1 MVLNRQ
7 IKRKEE
13 EAMWT
18 LIAGVFMGWG
28 LGANDAANLFGPAV
42 GSRALRFWSAAAL
55 SSFFVVVGALL
66 MGSRGL
72 FTYAAI
78 GSQTVISAFTVMLAA
93 GITVAIMTVLG
104 LPISSTQAT
113 VGAIV
118 GGSLLSAEG
127 VHLQPLVKIFLS
139 WILTPIGGMVA
150 TYIPYKLVSLYPQT
164 LIGRFASHDRV
175 IRWGLILVTCY
186 GGFSLG
192 ANNVANVTGVYVKS
206 GLLSPLGAVL
216 FGSIAIVFG
225 MMTFSKRVIKTVG
238 SRLVPLDPFAA
249 LVVVLGESITLNVY
263 AMVGVPVS
271 ASQAVVGAVI
281 GIGLV
286 KGLKTINAR
295 SLVNVLFG
303 WIGTPTI
310 ACALSILLGLLVRS
324 IIQ

>member
-1 MVLNRQ
+1 MVLNIQ
-7 IKRKEE
+7 TECEGKWV
-13 EAMWT
+13 MWT

-42 GSRALRFWSAAAL
+42 GSRAIRFWTAAAL
-55 SSFFVVVGALL
+55 ASFFVVIGALL
-66 MGSRGL
+66 MGSRGF

-78 GSQTVISAFTVMLAA
+78 GTQTILSAFTVMLAA
-93 GITVAIMTVLG
+93 GITVAIMTILG

-113 VGAIV
+113 VGAII

-127 VHLQPLVKIFLS
+127 VHFQPLVKIFLS

-150 TYIPYKLVSLYPQT
+150 TYIPYKLISVYPQT
-164 LIGRFASHDRV
+164 MIGRFAAHDRF

-206 GLLSPLGAVL
+206 GLLSPFSGVIV
-216 FGSIAIVFG
+216 GSLAIVLG
-225 MMTFSKRVIKTVG
+225 MMTFSKRVIQTVG

-249 LVVVLGESITLNVY
+249 LLVVLGESITLNVY
-263 AMVGVPVS
+263 ALIGVPVS

-286 KGLKTINAR
+286 KGLKTINVR
-295 SLVNVLFG
+295 SLINVLFG

-310 ACALSILLGLLVRS
+310 ACALSILLGLIAKS
-324 IIQ
+324 II

>member
-1 MVLNRQ
+1 
-7 IKRKEE
+7 
-13 EAMWT
+13 MWT

-42 GSRALRFWSAAAL
+42 GSRALRFWTASAMA
-55 SSFFVVVGALL
+55 SVFVIIGAVL

-72 FTYAAI
+72 VTYAAI
-78 GSQTVISAFTVMLAA
+78 GTQTFVSAFTVMLAA
-93 GITVAIMTVLG
+93 GITVAIMTMLG

-113 VGAIV
+113 VGAII
-118 GGSLLSAEG
+118 GGSLLSADG
-127 VHLQPLVKIFLS
+127 LNFQPLVKIFLS

-150 TYIPYKLVSLYPQT
+150 TYVPYKLISLYPHT
-164 LIGRFASHDRV
+164 LVGRLVAHDRV
-175 IRWGLILVTCY
+175 VRWGLILVTCY

-206 GLLSPLGAVL
+206 GLLSPFSAVVLGSL
-216 FGSIAIVFG
+216 AIVLG
-225 MMTFSKRVIKTVG
+225 MMTFSRRVIRTVG

-249 LVVVLGESITLNVY
+249 FVVVLGQAITLNVY
-263 AMVGVPVS
+263 AMIGVPVS
-271 ASQAVVGAVI
+271 ASQAVVGGVI

-286 KGLKTINAR
+286 KGLKTIHAR

-310 ACALSILLGLLVRS
+310 ACALSILLGLIARS